1 MAAKQLGEPGFKY
14 TEELKINI
22 VYLLFARYYGDIEK
36 CSKAV
41 LVNKAL
47 LAKWRDELQSLVKEM
62 LPGEEEAIN
71 SELIYKRGMKRL
83 EEVIKSSKDPQ
94 KITSA
99 LKIMRELEAG
109 NEDRERESIFADIN
123 KMILEEEEHNEEG
136 NN

>member
-1 MAAKQLGEPGFKY
+1 MAVKQLGEPGFKY

-22 VYLLFARYYGDIEK
+22 VYLLFSRYNGDIDK
-36 CSKAV
+36 CSKGV

-47 LAKWRDELQSLVKEM
+47 LAKWRDELQSLVKGM
-62 LPGEEEAIN
+62 LPGEDEAIN

-109 NEDRERESIFADIN
+109 KEDRERESIFADIN
-123 KMILEEEEHNEEG
+123 KMILEEEEHDEE
-136 NN
+136 NNN

>member
-1 MAAKQLGEPGFKY
+1 MAVKQLGEPGFKY

-22 VYLLFARYYGDIEK
+22 VYLLFARYNGDIEK
-36 CSKAV
+36 CSKGV

-47 LAKWRDELQSLVKEM
+47 LAKWRDELQSLVREM
-62 LPGEEEAIN
+62 LPGEDEAIN

-109 NEDRERESIFADIN
+109 KEDRERESIFADIN
-123 KMILEEEEHNEEG
+123 KMILEEEEHDEED